1 MIGKEIL
8 NYRIVSFIGKGGMG
22 SVYLAEHKFISTQR
36 VAIKMINSNMAN
48 DYTRSRLKEEA
59 EHLAELKHQNIVTFH
74 DYHIDAEGN
83 IYLIMEY
90 ADGKSLDDY
99 IRTESGLIVQER
111 ICPIF
116 EPILDA
122 VGYAHKHN
130 ILHRDIKPSNIVI
143 TKDGTPKI
151 LDFGIATL
159 IKRNGE
165 EDNDHFVV
173 GTPSYMSPEQV
184 KGEKLDER
192 SDIYSLG
199 VMLHQMLTGNPP
211 YDLTTMTELQ
221 INKKVV
227 DEPLP
232 RLRSYYRYVS
242 DSVQKVV
249 DKATAKNPADRYQN
263 CAEFKK
269 ALHNAIYPPKVSKG
283 LWIGIAAAVA
293 LVLGIGLYL
302 WDYNRL
308 KVTYYKDYV
317 EQYGAPVGIG
327 QVNEK
332 VAHQRLA
339 TYRFESSQR
348 KVRKVTLVNAKG
360 HLCTHSDSEFKDRPA
375 RQEIYYSDN
384 GNVDFVKIYDQAGK
398 VLYRIDYN
406 ENLSVATLQ
415 YDDQH
420 NTEFTL
426 GNMDALSKDVSTA
439 AGAEKSRISRYLL
452 TYDEN
457 GYVIKKEYAGLY
469 NKKVGDKN
477 GIYAHVY
484 TLDGKGRVI
493 EDQYLGIDGQ
503 PKGLSNGLNIR
514 TYTYD
519 ENDDWI
525 ETRYLT
531 AERTASDN
539 SQGITVIKLEN
550 DEWGNR
556 ISEKYYDLEG
566 NMAYRSDELVAG
578 IIYEVTEGQ
587 TRKYTF
593 IGGNEEPC
601 PTNLGV
607 YTQIIDY
614 DDYGYVS
621 KVTYCDE
628 NGVPFVNTE
637 GYAIVR
643 RVNGPC
649 EELLEW
655 WAYDE
660 KDSLMECS
668 YGYAGLM
675 GEYDSVGNVTKMI
688 YYDINRQPK
697 IMNDGTS
704 GFIDEYDDK
713 NRLVK
718 IINIDGNSTP
728 IEDED
733 GIAITHIRYDERGN
747 MIQVAYYDTKDSAL
761 VLDKNSGIAGWN
773 ETFDDNGNDIK
784 RAYFGTD
791 GQPVL
796 YNDCYA
802 YYTMEYDENNFL
814 VALYNYGVHGE
825 KAVNTD
831 KFHGYLY
838 ERDSK
843 GNMTVETPIGI
854 DGKLAYG
861 YLITKYVYDDNNNVI
876 ETSYFDRNLA
886 PATNAK
892 NYHKTTSVYN
902 QRGQELEERFYDTKG
917 ELTLS
922 NRNCAIIK
930 NEYNSKG
937 QTYQVSFFGKDEKPC
952 TNAEGYSIHRSE
964 YDNFGRIIKQMFFDT
979 EGKPTDP
986 RVMVP
991 VGLCGYDKYGNM
1003 NYIAAQDEN
1012 GNFIIGPSIGFSI
1025 QRRVFDKAGNVLET
1039 TYFDQN
1045 DQPMNIAEG
1054 YHKEET
1060 QYNKAG
1066 RVTQEAYFD
1075 KNLNPVIV
1083 NGAHL
1088 KKFTYDEHGNKLTE
1102 EWYGKNGKPI
1112 NNAYGYYKEVYT
1124 YDEKGEPKYAKTY
1137 AANGSLVNS
1146 YKYYPGTGW
1155 RVIEKQQSN
1164 PVAKKSQASWE
1175 DTVNEVNK
1183 ELPYDMGEE
1192 VGHLTMVSFKV
1203 TGDKQCLIKYRIPL
1217 NNEDINDEVMAAL
1230 KEVISQLTRNFCTNL
1245 FEEKGIRVDGNLYS
1259 ADGKII
1265 YAVAY
1270 QTSGSSSSSSS
1281 SSSTTSKSSTT
1292 TSASSTTTSKSSTN
1306 TTSNKVPTPPNGAGE
1321 RTMAQLIYYP
1331 MGLGFMPMNGVGLTE
1346 WSNAPDLLSLVN
1358 ANTSAEYN
1366 YSENESGDARNFYF
1380 KTLMVSHKMRE
1391 GMPRY
1396 AFYKS
1401 GRSTGWWYT
1410 FRNCAQSDIDEWV
1423 KELNALDFNMT
1434 RNTRSEDKYTIRCY
1448 VGDKGA
1454 YHVKIELYQWTSS
1467 YEIWLHVSPKY
1478 NK

>member
-22 SVYLAEHKFISTQR
+22 TVYLAEHKFISTQK
-36 VAIKMINSNMAN
+36 VAIKVINANMAN

-74 DYHIDAEGN
+74 DYHIDDEGN

-143 TKDGTPKI
+143 TKEGTPKI
-151 LDFGIATL
+151 LDFGIAKL
-159 IKRNGE
+159 IKSKGDEAN
-165 EDNDHFVV
+165 EDFIV

-199 VMLHQMLTGNPP
+199 VMLHQMLTGKPP

-221 INKKVV
+221 INQKVV

-232 RLRSYYRYVS
+232 RLRTYYRYVS

-249 DKATAKNPADRYQN
+249 DKATAKNPADRYQS

-283 LWIGIAAAVA
+283 VWIGIAAAVA
-293 LVLGIGLYL
+293 LVLGIGIYL

-327 QVNEK
+327 KVSEK
-332 VAHQRLA
+332 AAHHRIA

-348 KVRKVTLVNAKG
+348 KVRTVSLVNANG
-360 HLCTHSDSEFKDRPA
+360 HLCLHEDSEFKDRPA

-384 GNVDFVKIYDQAGK
+384 GNVDFIKIYDKAGK

-426 GNMDALSKDVSTA
+426 GNMDPLSKEASTES
-439 AGAEKSRISRYLL
+439 GTEKSRISRYLL

-484 TLDGKGRVI
+484 KLDAKGRVI

-525 ETRYLT
+525 ETQYLT

-539 SQGITVIKLEN
+539 SQGITVIKIDN

-556 ISEKYYDLEG
+556 IAETYYDLEG
-566 NMAYRSDELVAG
+566 NLAYRTDACIAG
-578 IIYEVTEGQ
+578 ARYVVKDGHSIQ
-587 TRKYTF
+587 YTF
-593 IGGNEEPC
+593 IGDDGNPC
-601 PTNLGV
+601 PTNLGT
-607 YTQIIDY
+607 YTQLIEY
-614 DDYGYVS
+614 DDYGYTS
-621 KVTYCDE
+621 KVTVLDE
-628 NGVPFVNTE
+628 NGEPFVTTD
-637 GYAIVR
+637 GYAIQR
-643 RVNGPC
+643 AVNGPNG
-649 EELLEW
+649 ELLEC

-660 KDSLMECS
+660 KDSLMESS
-668 YGYAGLM
+668 YGYSGFVA
-675 GEYDSVGNVTKMI
+675 EYDSVGNMTKII

-697 IMNDGTS
+697 ILADGTS
-704 GFIDEYDDK
+704 GYIDEYDDK
-713 NRLVK
+713 NRVVK
-718 IINIDGNSTP
+718 IINIDGNGTP
-728 IEDED
+728 IENED
-733 GIAITHIRYDERGN
+733 GVAITHVRYDEKGN
-747 MIQVAYYDTKDSAL
+747 IVQFAYYDTKDSAL
-761 VLDKNSGIAGWN
+761 VLEKSTGIAGWN
-773 ETFDDNGNDIK
+773 NTYDDNGNTIK
-784 RAYFGTD
+784 REYFGTD
-791 GQPVL
+791 EKLAP
-796 YNDCYA
+796 YNDYMA

-814 VALYNYGVHGE
+814 VAEYYYGVHGE
-825 KAVNTD
+825 KAVNSQRI
-831 KFHGYLY
+831 HGYQY
-838 ERDSK
+838 ERDSR
-843 GNMTVETPIGI
+843 GNMTINKPIGI
-854 DGKLAYG
+854 DGKLAPN
-861 YLITKYVYDDNNNVI
+861 YLIAKYVYDDNNNIV
-876 ETSYFDRNLA
+876 ETSYFDRDMA
-886 PATNAK
+886 PATNARD
-892 NYHKTTSVYN
+892 YHKTTSVYN
-902 QRGQELEERFYDTKG
+902 ARGQKLEERFYNTKG

-922 NRNCAIIK
+922 DRGAAIVK
-930 NEYNSKG
+930 YDHNSKG
-937 QTYQVSFFGKDEKPC
+937 QTIQVSFFGKDGNPC
-952 TNAEGYSIHRSE
+952 LNNEGYSIHRSE
-964 YDNFGRIIKQMFFDT
+964 YDNFGRIVKQMFFDKND
-979 EGKPTDP
+979 KPTDP

-991 VGLCGYDKYGNM
+991 VGVCGYDKYGNM

-1012 GNFIIGPSIGFSI
+1012 GNFIIGPSGYSI
-1025 QRRVFDKAGNVLET
+1025 QRHVFDKAGNTLES

-1054 YHKEET
+1054 YHKEEM
-1060 QYNKAG
+1060 QYNKLG
-1066 RVTQEAYFD
+1066 KETQHAYFD
-1075 KNLNPVIV
+1075 KNLDPVIV

-1088 KKFTYDEHGNKLTE
+1088 KKFTYDEQGNKLTE

-1112 NNAYGYYKEVYT
+1112 NNSYGYYKEVYT

-1137 AANGSLVNS
+1137 AANGKLVNN
-1146 YKYYPGTGW
+1146 YKYSPSTGW
-1155 RVIEKQQSN
+1155 QVVEKQSK
-1164 PVAKKSQASWE
+1164 PVASKSTASWE
-1175 DTVNEVNK
+1175 DTVNEINK

-1192 VGHLTMVSFKV
+1192 AGHLTMVSFKV
-1203 TGDKQCLIKYRIPL
+1203 TGDKQCLIKYRIPM
-1217 NNEDINDEVMAAL
+1217 NNEDINDEAMKAL
-1230 KEVISQLTRNFCTNL
+1230 KEVISQLTRNFCTEL
-1245 FEEKGIRVDGNLYS
+1245 FTEKGIRVDGNLYS

-1270 QTSGSSSSSSS
+1270 Q
-1281 SSSTTSKSSTT
+1281 
-1292 TSASSTTTSKSSTN
+1292 N
-1306 TTSNKVPTPPNGAGE
+1306 
-1321 RTMAQLIYYP
+1321 
-1331 MGLGFMPMNGVGLTE
+1331 
-1346 WSNAPDLLSLVN
+1346 
-1358 ANTSAEYN
+1358 
-1366 YSENESGDARNFYF
+1366 
-1380 KTLMVSHKMRE
+1380 
-1391 GMPRY
+1391 
-1396 AFYKS
+1396 
-1401 GRSTGWWYT
+1401 
-1410 FRNCAQSDIDEWV
+1410 
-1423 KELNALDFNMT
+1423 
-1434 RNTRSEDKYTIRCY
+1434 
-1448 VGDKGA
+1448 
-1454 YHVKIELYQWTSS
+1454 
-1467 YEIWLHVSPKY
+1467 
-1478 NK
+1478 